1 MYNNNA
7 ERERTVY
14 VSYITVAIGREGEE
28 EGREG
33 EEEGI
38 FVVTRTLAPPSQ
50 RRHPGACVVT
60 NRIYEK
66 GFFFSSSSSSSSS
79 PSSSFSLREASS
91 IVVCLLPFLYIT
103 VATVRRSRPSKHAH
117 RRILHMQRGFFSF
130 LFFL

>member
-28 EGREG
+28 EG
-33 EEEGI
+33 I
-38 FVVTRTLAPPSQ
+38 FVVMRTLAPPSQ

-66 GFFFSSSSSSSSS
+66 GFFLSSSSSS
-79 PSSSFSLREASS
+79 
-91 IVVCLLPFLYIT
+91 FL
-103 VATVRRSRPSKHAH
+103 
-117 RRILHMQRGFFSF
+117 
-130 LFFL
+130 